1 MDTHAPPTGGP
12 EAIPGGNR
20 GMTVGCAKAP
30 GGDNLQSQVS
40 SLITLKNTSGKSSHY
55 PAMLLGPPCAVMNT
69 MGKAVG
75 KHVLKNWWLPWLFHL
90 CQFGKAVVQEEIV
103 MALIYESVS
112 WDHTVFKFKWK
123 DKMQCCVFYE
133 DQQNLRVV

>member
-1 MDTHAPPTGGP
+1 MDTHAPSTGGP
-12 EAIPGGNR
+12 EPIPGGNW
-20 GMTVGCAKAP
+20 GTTVGAKAP

-40 SLITLKNTSGKSSHY
+40 SLFTLKNPSGKSSHC

-69 MGKAVG
+69 MGQAVG

-90 CQFGKAVVQEEIV
+90 CQSGKAVVQEEIV
-103 MALIYESVS
+103 MALIYESVP
-112 WDHTVFKFKWK
+112 WDHTVFQFKWK

>member
-1 MDTHAPPTGGP
+1 MGSASVGMEGRLYSLFSIILVKETWASMDTHAPPTGGP

-20 GMTVGCAKAP
+20 GTTVGAKAP
-30 GGDNLQSQVS
+30 GGDNVQSQVS

-75 KHVLKNWWLPWLFHL
+75 KRVLKNWWLP
-90 CQFGKAVVQEEIV
+90 
-103 MALIYESVS
+103 
-112 WDHTVFKFKWK
+112 
-123 DKMQCCVFYE
+123 
-133 DQQNLRVV
+133 